1 MRKGLLY
8 LLGEM
13 ALLSFPPFVVLIEHF
28 YSILSPFLAYQLLLL
43 FLVIALEFAVYIYNQ
58 AKFTSK

>member
-1 MRKGLLY
+1 
-8 LLGEM
+8 M

-58 AKFTSK
+58 AKFTFK

>member
-1 MRKGLLY
+1 
-8 LLGEM
+8 M

-28 YSILSPFLAYQLLLL
+28 YSILSPFLAYQLLL

-58 AKFTSK
+58 AKFTFK